1 MSLGSYLQTAVK
13 VADLA
18 ASSEVFAVK
27 GGGQIISYFAT
38 FTDAWLTVGEVQR
51 AVRLMGVVVHRDT
64 IREALDRLSGMGFL
78 EKMMSEKG
86 GNSPARYRRKLS
98 DAARDLQRKRA
109 SMPALRSAALREK
122 QARRVA

>member
-1 MSLGSYLQTAVK
+1 MSLGNYLQTAVK

-38 FTDAWLTVGEVQR
+38 FTDAWLDVGGVQR
-51 AVRLMGVVVHRDT
+51 VVRLQGVVMHRNT
-64 IREALDRLSGMGFL
+64 VRKALNQLAEMGFL
-78 EKMMSEKG
+78 EMVVAETAR
-86 GNSPARYRRKLS
+86 NSPVRYRRKLS
-98 DAARDLQRKRA
+98 DAARELQRKRA

-122 QARRVA
+122 QARRAA